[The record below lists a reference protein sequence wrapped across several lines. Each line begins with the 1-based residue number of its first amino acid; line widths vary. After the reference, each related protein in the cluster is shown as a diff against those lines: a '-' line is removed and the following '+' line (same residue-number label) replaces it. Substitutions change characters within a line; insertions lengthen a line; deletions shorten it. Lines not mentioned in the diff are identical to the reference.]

1 MNVRRFLGLSLFTYL
16 MCAAFAVTGQ
26 GTTEPVLQ
34 LETPSTI
41 GLGDLTPQQQED
53 RIEALTEPST
63 TVSEPTTTL
72 APFDPETKCQE
83 WFQTAISVGWP
94 NNTETLEKLGRLL
107 WKETRCLNVTPL
119 SSDEN
124 LRNAFNG
131 SDHGIAQ
138 VNELHTS
145 YVEQVFNMPFAE
157 AMSDPTLN
165 LRFAY
170 LLYSELADKGKC
182 GWQPWKLC

>member
-1 MNVRRFLGLSLFTYL
+1 MNLRRFLGLSLFTYL
-16 MCAAFAVTGQ
+16 MCAAFAVAGQ
-26 GTTEPVLQ
+26 KTTEPVFQ
-34 LETPSTI
+34 PETPSTI
-41 GLGDLTPQQQED
+41 GLADLTPQQQED

-72 APFDPETKCQE
+72 APFNHETKCQE
-83 WFQTAISVGWP
+83 WFASAISVGWP

-107 WKETRCLNVTPL
+107 WKETRCQNVNYTHP
-119 SSDEN
+119 S
-124 LRNAFNG
+124 FNG

-138 VNELHTS
+138 INEIHRS
-145 YVEQVFNMPFAE
+145 YVEQVFNMPME
-157 AMSDPTLN
+157 ESMSDPTLN

>member
-1 MNVRRFLGLSLFTYL
+1 M
-16 MCAAFAVTGQ
+16 
-26 GTTEPVLQ
+26 
-34 LETPSTI
+34 
-41 GLGDLTPQQQED
+41 
-53 RIEALTEPST
+53 
-63 TVSEPTTTL
+63 
-72 APFDPETKCQE
+72 
-83 WFQTAISVGWP
+83 
-94 NNTETLEKLGRLL
+94 
-107 WKETRCLNVTPL
+107 TPL

-138 VNELHTS
+138 VNELHTN
-145 YVEQVFNMPFAE
+145 YVEQVFNMPFDE